1 MTTEK
6 QKINLL
12 VVDDSLAYRIIMRD
26 VLKRIDG
33 VKLSTTVANGK
44 LALAYLQ
51 EHQQTEPVDLV
62 LMDLEMPEMDGLQ
75 ALEHLNQHY
84 PEVSV
89 VMISG
94 ATRRSAEST
103 IQALKAGALDF
114 IEKPVSDS
122 NIENVKSLTEKL
134 SSIFQHFS
142 SKMRPLSLNPLTKAV
157 KKDVAVKIVED
168 TATGSNRSLPNY
180 IQILAI
186 VVSTGGPKALTM
198 LLSQLPGNLDIPV
211 VVVQHMP
218 PLFTQSLA
226 ESLNRVSALMV
237 KEAEDGEMLKAN
249 CVYLAPGGRHMLIE
263 PDIKSPSKGRVKL
276 LETPPVNSCR
286 PSVDVLFES
295 LPALYRHHV
304 LSVVMTGM
312 GNDGQAG
319 VDKLRK
325 AGAYNLSQDEASCVV
340 YGMPRAVIEANLAD
354 EVVPL
359 EKLSNRIVQ
368 ILGNK
373 TR

>member
-1 MTTEK
+1 MTEK
-6 QKINLL
+6 QNINLL

-33 VKLSTTVANGK
+33 VTLSTTVANGK

-51 EHQQTEPVDLV
+51 EHQETDPVDMV

-75 ALEHLNQHY
+75 ALEQLNRHY
-84 PEVSV
+84 PDIGV

-142 SKMRPLSLNPLTKAV
+142 SKMQSFRLKPKNKMVKENILAKAV
-157 KKDVAVKIVED
+157 EN
-168 TATGSNRSLPNY
+168 TATVSNRSLPNF

-186 VVSTGGPKALTM
+186 GVSTGGPKALTS
-198 LLSQLPGNLDIPV
+198 LLSQLPANLDIPV
-211 VVVQHMP
+211 VIVQHMP
-218 PLFTQSLA
+218 PLFTHSLA
-226 ESLNRVSALMV
+226 ESLNRISSLTV
-237 KEAEDGEMLKAN
+237 KEAEEGEILTPN
-249 CVYLAPGGRHMLIE
+249 CVYLAPGGKHMVIE

-276 LETPPVNSCR
+276 LETQPVNSCR

-295 LPALYRHHV
+295 LPSLYRSHV

-319 VDKLRK
+319 VEKLRK

-354 EVVPL
+354 EIVPL
-359 EKLSNRIVQ
+359 KKLSSRIVQ

-373 TR
+373 AK